1 MHEQGAF
8 GRDEA
13 TPFGKES
20 GALSAEDV
28 TRTTEARQPG
38 ATEGRD
44 DVGAGATEPG
54 GTGDQSGDR
63 SETAAAERDASPHD
77 PSTAP
82 LLGPQEAENLR
93 SRWQDVQQGF
103 VDDPRNSVD
112 AADRL
117 VDEVMRLLAA
127 TFAGHKKG
135 LEAQWLRGEEPDT
148 EDLRIALRQYRS
160 FFDRLLNT

>member
-1 MHEQGAF
+1 MREEGVF

-13 TPFGKES
+13 TPLGKEG
-20 GALSAEDV
+20 GALSSEDV
-28 TRTTEARQPG
+28 ARTSDARQPR
-38 ATEGRD
+38 ATEGWD
-44 DVGAGATEPG
+44 DVGADPTGPG
-54 GTGDQSGDR
+54 ETGDQSGER
-63 SETAAAERDASPHD
+63 SDTATAEHDASHPGTG
-77 PSTAP
+77 SAP
-82 LLGPQEAENLR
+82 LLGPQEAEGLR
-93 SRWQDVQQGF
+93 SRWQDIQQGF

-135 LEAQWLRGEEPDT
+135 LEAQWHRGEEPDT

>member
-1 MHEQGAF
+1 MHEEGVF

-13 TPFGKES
+13 TPFDKES

-28 TRTTEARQPG
+28 ARTAEARQPR
-38 ATEGRD
+38 ATEGGD
-44 DVGAGATEPG
+44 DVGAGATMPG
-54 GTGDQSGDR
+54 GTGDQSER
-63 SETAAAERDASPHD
+63 SDTAAAEREASRHD
-77 PSTAP
+77 PGTAP
-82 LLGPQEAENLR
+82 LLGPQEAEGLR
-93 SRWQDVQQGF
+93 SRWQDIQQGF